1 MRWDPG
7 WEGDLGAGKS
17 GSAAAS
23 DNFGS
28 CSEFL
33 SPSSPRPSPPI
44 AALFVRRFLF
54 SVGFILF
61 YLAVSIL
68 VTPSLPPPPP
78 LCPQVWFQNRRAKC
92 RKQENQLH
100 KGTAGRVG
108 GGEERVRH
116 AWGSGGAGL
125 THPLPAG
132 VLIGAASQFEA
143 CRVAPYVNVGAL
155 RMPFQ
160 QASVLVGCGV
170 WGPWGVDYWIWG
182 V

>member
-1 MRWDPG
+1 MGPRLGRGTRG
-7 WEGDLGAGKS
+7 WEKWFGYSECQFWVISRISRTLI
-17 GSAAAS
+17 AS
-23 DNFGS
+23 S
-28 CSEFL
+28 LTHHCHSL
-33 SPSSPRPSPPI
+33 CPP
-44 AALFVRRFLF
+44 L
-54 SVGFILF
+54 FILGGF
-61 YLAVSIL
+61 YFIFIGRIPLRDPV
-68 VTPSLPPPPP
+68 PP

-100 KGTAGRVG
+100 KGTAVRVRGEG
-108 GGEERVRH
+108 GG
-116 AWGSGGAGL
+116 GACVTRMGIRRGWADP
-125 THPLPAG
+125 PLPAG

-160 QASVLVGCGV
+160 QASVPVGCGV

>member
-23 DNFGS
+23 ANFGS

-61 YLAVSIL
+61 YFFWPC
-68 VTPSLPPPPP
+68 PS
-78 LCPQVWFQNRRAKC
+78 
-92 RKQENQLH
+92 
-100 KGTAGRVG
+100 
-108 GGEERVRH
+108 
-116 AWGSGGAGL
+116 S
-125 THPLPAG
+125 
-132 VLIGAASQFEA
+132 
-143 CRVAPYVNVGAL
+143 
-155 RMPFQ
+155 
-160 QASVLVGCGV
+160 
-170 WGPWGVDYWIWG
+170 
-182 V
+182 